1 MNQRSR
7 PGGLE
12 YVGWEAGINKGVWW
26 PTSGRL
32 ERAGL
37 AKRLAI
43 RLNYLFT
50 LFFSSLQNS
59 LSNYLSESWNGTTW
73 GSMVGKWGSLPDKKV
88 GISLNNNEG
97 HRRDS
102 LCVGSVVASWS
113 SLVWLTSTHHGW
125 SLSAPQIT
133 IFLGFKDV
141 AITLAWHL
149 LLSSSV
155 PSLWNLGCSQAC
167 LSCHSA
173 V

>member
-12 YVGWEAGINKGVWW
+12 YVGREAGINKGVWW

-50 LFFSSLQNS
+50 LFLFSLQNS

-73 GSMVGKWGSLPDKKV
+73 GGMVGKCGSLPDKEV
-88 GISLNNNEG
+88 GISLNKYEG

-133 IFLGFKDV
+133 SSRVLRMLPSSLLGIFCWVPLFQVSETLDV
-141 AITLAWHL
+141 LRA
-149 LLSSSV
+149 
-155 PSLWNLGCSQAC
+155 
-167 LSCHSA
+167 HSA
-173 V
+173 VWA